1 MGYQKKN
8 FFNEHGENLECFTQ
22 TDCAILYILLMTKL
36 IYNFQVFS
44 YRWFEWTKHG
54 PMGYVSPPE
63 SIKKED
69 DDFCISI
76 RHLHGWCICW
86 THNVKE
92 IYYSYGQLKIEI
104 NSRPCVLTHTYKLY
118 ISRERGCSIK
128 PFLFCTHFF
137 FIPSVVHLSTS

>member
-1 MGYQKKN
+1 MFYTNRLCNIVYSPHDK
-8 FFNEHGENLECFTQ
+8 
-22 TDCAILYILLMTKL
+22 AYIQFSGLFIQM
-36 IYNFQVFS
+36 QV
-44 YRWFEWTKHG
+44 EWTKHG